1 MIHISENV
9 SPTMKKSVYVA
20 PSDLS
25 QIGIVVKYDFLK
37 YLRSARLVGMLAI
50 VTLVLL
56 LLTALPPLLGNSY
69 ADDANKF
76 INTYASF
83 ASILIIIGATL
94 FAGDA
99 IVSEFQNHTGYLL
112 FPKPVK
118 KWVLLAGKFLASMGA
133 MFLVL
138 LFYYGVALLLGLVIT
153 GSFSVLGVESLLLA
167 MLYAVAALSVGFLIS
182 SIMKGITGAQILT
195 FALFLFIFTIV
206 TGVFTLGGVEP
217 WFVVTYSSG
226 TIGYI
231 TQNPYPTGG
240 SDTGVGPGSLAP
252 GGVATSSYIPDIGV
266 AIAVMAAYTLVSLV
280 LAYYFFSRREMS
292 A

>member
-1 MIHISENV
+1 MIHINETV
-9 SPTMKKSVYVA
+9 SPTTKKSVYVA

-25 QIGIVVKYDFLK
+25 QIGIVTKYDFMK
-37 YLRSARLVGMLAI
+37 YLRSRRLVGMLAI

-56 LLTALPPLLGNSY
+56 LITALPPLLGNAY
-69 ADDANKF
+69 THDANEF

-99 IVSEFQNHTGYLL
+99 LVSEFQNRTGYLL

-118 KWVLLAGKFLASMGA
+118 RWVLLAGKFLASMGA
-133 MFLVL
+133 IFLVL
-138 LFYYGVALLLGLVIT
+138 FLYYGVALLLGLVIT
-153 GSFSVLGVESLLLA
+153 GSLSVLGIESLLLA
-167 MLYAVAALSVGFLIS
+167 MLYAIAALSVGFFIS

-195 FALFLFIFTIV
+195 FALFLFIFTII
-206 TGVFTLGGVEP
+206 TGVFTLGNAEP

-231 TQNPYPTGG
+231 TQNPYPIGGAATGG
-240 SDTGVGPGSLAP
+240 VPGGLAP
-252 GGVATSSYIPDIGV
+252 GGLGNSYIPDIGV
-266 AIAVMAAYTLVSLV
+266 AIAVMAAYALASLV
-280 LAYYFFSRREMS
+280 LAFYFFNRREMS
-292 A
+292 T

>member
-1 MIHISENV
+1 MIHINETV
-9 SPTMKKSVYVA
+9 SPAVRRSAHIA
-20 PSDLS
+20 PSDAS

-37 YLRSARLVGMLAI
+37 YLRSKRLVGMLAI
-50 VTLVLL
+50 VSLVLL
-56 LLTALPPLLGNSY
+56 LITALPPLLGNSY
-69 ADDANKF
+69 ADDANEF
-76 INTYASF
+76 IGTYASF
-83 ASILIIIGATL
+83 TSILIIIGATL

-99 IVSEFQNHTGYLL
+99 IVSEFQNRTGYLL

-118 KWVLLAGKFLASMGA
+118 RWVLLAGKFLASMGA

-138 LFYYGVALLLGLVIT
+138 LLYYGVALLLDLAIT

-195 FALFLFIFTIV
+195 FALFLFIFTIL
-206 TGVFTLGGVEP
+206 TGVLTMGGVEP
-217 WFVVTYSSG
+217 WFVVTYSGG

-231 TQNPYPTGG
+231 TQDPYPTSGTATGG
-240 SDTGVGPGSLAP
+240 APEGMAP
-252 GGVATSSYIPDIGV
+252 GGLTSSYFPDVGV
-266 AIAVMAAYTLVSLV
+266 AIAVMAAYALISLV
-280 LAYYFFSRREMS
+280 LAYYIFSRREMS

>member
-1 MIHISENV
+1 MIHISETVN
-9 SPTMKKSVYVA
+9 PTGKKSVNVA
-20 PSDLS
+20 PSDVS

-37 YLRSARLVGMLAI
+37 YLRSRRLVGMLAI

-56 LLTALPPLLGNSY
+56 LITALPPLLGNSY
-69 ADDANKF
+69 ADDANEF

-99 IVSEFQNHTGYLL
+99 IVSEFQNRTGYLL
-112 FPKPVK
+112 FPKPVRR
-118 KWVLLAGKFLASMGA
+118 WVILAGKFLASMGA

-138 LFYYGVALLLGLVIT
+138 LLYYGVALLLGLAIT

-167 MLYAVAALSVGFLIS
+167 MLYATAALSVGFLIS
-182 SIMKGITGAQILT
+182 SIMKGTTGAQILT
-195 FALFLFIFTIV
+195 FALFLFIFTII
-206 TGVFTLGGVEP
+206 TGVFTLSDVEP
-217 WFVVTYSSG
+217 WFVVTYSGG
-226 TIGYI
+226 TINYI
-231 TQNPYPTGG
+231 TQDPYPTGAA
-240 SDTGVGPGSLAP
+240 SGVGPGGLAP
-252 GGVATSSYIPDIGV
+252 GAVEMTSYYPNIGV
-266 AIAVMAAYTLVSLV
+266 AIAVMAAYALVSLV